1 MKRPALLVGC
11 LALCLLLPA
20 AGVRAQAVVPEVPT
34 IGTVSSGDDSLTIPW
49 SAPPSDGG
57 SPITSYDLRYI
68 LSDAESKAD
77 DDWTLKEGIWSA
89 GALSHVLTGLT
100 KDTSY
105 DLRVRAVN
113 VNGAGDWSDVSTQ
126 ATNDHGD
133 SRASATAIAVDA
145 SVAGRI
151 DPGGDKDYFT
161 ITVSEST
168 DLWVYTTGPTDTRGE
183 LTNQSGGGIA
193 SNNNRA
199 VPGRHAQLLATGDR
213 FWGNVL
219 H

>member
-20 AGVRAQAVVPEVPT
+20 AGVRAQAVVPGVPT

-113 VNGAGDWSDVSTQ
+113 VNGAGGWSDVSTE

-133 SRASATAIAVDA
+133 SRASATAIAVGA

-168 DLWVYTTGPTDTRGE
+168 DLWVYTTGPTDT
-183 LTNQSGGGIA
+183 SG
-193 SNNNRA
+193 RTHR
-199 VPGRHAQLLATGDR
+199 RHRRHSCL
-213 FWGNVL
+213 
-219 H
+219 